1 MLAKTISCQVI
12 DITHRFSC
20 LEGLQAGLTVALT
33 QRNRSSMGLEVKF
46 E

>member
-1 MLAKTISCQVI
+1 LATVISRQVI
-12 DITHRFSC
+12 DITHRFTC

-33 QRNRSSMGLEVKF
+33 QRNRTSMGLEVKF